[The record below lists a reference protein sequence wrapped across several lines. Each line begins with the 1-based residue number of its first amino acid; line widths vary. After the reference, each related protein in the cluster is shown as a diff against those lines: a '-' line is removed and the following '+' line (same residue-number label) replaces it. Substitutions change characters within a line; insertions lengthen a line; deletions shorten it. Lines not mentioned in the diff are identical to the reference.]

1 VIETTHPKA
10 TAASLT
16 NPTLNAYRGRN
27 ILITGGRGYIGSAL
41 SQLLA
46 EINCRLILLD
56 QSPAEI
62 WRPEGQR
69 AEVVLLNGDVSAPQ
83 FWRDALPGI
92 DYVFHL
98 AAKEYYYRSEYDPE
112 QDLQFNALPV
122 LRLLEVC
129 RMQSYRPKIV
139 FASSANL
146 FGLADTLPVNE
157 DNRDN
162 PLTMWAVHKLT
173 AENYLRLYAR
183 QFGIQ
188 SITLR
193 LANAYGPTAR
203 WSAMNRVVINKVIA
217 MALDGE
223 TLMTYANQG
232 CVRDYVFLDDVVSA
246 FMLAGACCDSTKNLV
261 YVIGSGEGKSI
272 ADVWQLIADCV
283 KSNVDKNV
291 SIQSDDSVKIEPLEL
306 RNFVADTGRFQKATG
321 WKPRTAL
328 AQGIEITVRAILSKS
343 GRSL

>member
-1 VIETTHPKA
+1 MH
-10 TAASLT
+10 
-16 NPTLNAYRGRN
+16 
-27 ILITGGRGYIGSAL
+27 GGL
-41 SQLLA
+41 K
-46 EINCRLILLD
+46 
-56 QSPAEI
+56 
-62 WRPEGQR
+62 GQR

-83 FWRDALPGI
+83 FWDDALPGV

-98 AAKEYYYRSEYDPE
+98 AAKEYFYRSEYDPE
-112 QDLQFNALPV
+112 QDLQFNALPI

-129 RMQSYRPKIV
+129 RLQTYRPKIV

-146 FGLADTLPVNE
+146 FGLVDTLPVNE

-173 AENYLRLYAR
+173 AENYLRLYAQ

-193 LANAYGPTAR
+193 LANVYGPTAR
-203 WSAMNRVVINKVIA
+203 WSAMDRVVINKVIA
-217 MALDGE
+217 KALNGE
-223 TLMTYANQG
+223 ALVTYANRS
-232 CVRDYVFLDDVVSA
+232 CVRDYVFLDDIVSA
-246 FMLAGACCDSTKNLV
+246 FLLAGTCCGSTKNLV

-283 KSNVDKNV
+283 KSHVGKNV
-291 SIQSDDSVKIEPLEL
+291 PIRSDDSVKIEPLEL
-306 RNFVADTGRFQKATG
+306 RNFVADTQRFHDATG
-321 WKPRTAL
+321 WQPRTGL
-328 AQGIEITVRAILSKS
+328 TQGIDITVRAFLSKS